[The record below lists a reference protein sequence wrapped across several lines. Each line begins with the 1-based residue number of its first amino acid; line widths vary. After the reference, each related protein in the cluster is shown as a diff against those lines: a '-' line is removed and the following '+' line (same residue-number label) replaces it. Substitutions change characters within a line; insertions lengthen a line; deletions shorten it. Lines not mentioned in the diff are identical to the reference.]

1 MIKTNIIEAGSIV
14 EFIMQGNCVIEEVLD
29 IISTKYRNIS
39 TGVLWNFSEGSNI
52 NLSTKDMELIANMV
66 KKHAIHKRTAYIGS
80 IDLEYGLLRMYE
92 AYAEMA
98 HVSPAMKVFRDRD
111 AAIQWLKES

>member
-14 EFIMQGNCVIEEVLD
+14 EFIMEGNCVLEEVLD
-29 IISTKYRNIS
+29 IISTQYCNFS

-52 NLSTKDMELIANMV
+52 NLSTEDMKLIANMA
-66 KKHAIHKRTAYIGS
+66 KKHAIHRRTAYIGS

-98 HVSPAMKVFRDRD
+98 HVSPTMKVFRHRD
-111 AAIQWLKES
+111 AAMQWLKEA